1 MPKNARFEAPKK
13 AIELRKM
20 HFFWGW
26 FCLATSS
33 NKLNNATACGSVK
46 VSPLGAVHGGD
57 GPRECFKQLFETLQ
71 LVLRIHW
78 TAWTAA
84 NLEKH
89 HETSSTFPQC
99 CQRHLLSRYDSFRQ
113 AAPEW
118 WRGQGQS
125 ARWTASLS
133 HAPVRSLHHE
143 KQQPTAPRPN
153 PWETP
158 QWRTSW
164 MITWDTTILRNHY
177 VTAFPNLMQQIMFEP
192 SAG

>member
-57 GPRECFKQLFETLQ
+57 GPRECFKQLFTTLQ

-78 TAWTAA
+78 TTWTAA

-99 CQRHLLSRYDSFRQ
+99 QRHLLSSYDSTSPSRSRMVKGSG
-113 AAPEW
+113 PISTMDC
-118 WRGQGQS
+118 QS
-125 ARWTASLS
+125 LTCTCQ
-133 HAPVRSLHHE
+133 V
-143 KQQPTAPRPN
+143 T
-153 PWETP
+153 WESP

-177 VTAFPNLMQQIMFEP
+177 M
-192 SAG
+192 